1 MNLLALSTA
10 EPGCSLA
17 VFHQGQ
23 LVYES
28 IRHSRL
34 THSRRLLAMIA
45 PVFPDQAGF
54 SLSDVDGFVA
64 AKGPGSFT
72 GLRIGI
78 STVMGLAYAVSK
90 PAAGVSS
97 LDGIAFRFSCADV
110 PVCAMMDARRSQVY
124 CAVYRFDKGQLV
136 HKTPEQ
142 VCSPDHAL
150 SLAHDPGTL
159 FAGSGALVYKD
170 LIVAHTRGHARL
182 APPDM
187 HHISAAA
194 LARPALS
201 APGFF
206 ASPAN
211 ALAPVYLRHGAEA
224 NP

>member
-28 IRHSRL
+28 VWHSRL
-34 THSRRLLAMIA
+34 THSRRMLAMIA

-54 SLSDVDGFVA
+54 ALSDVDGFVA

-78 STVMGLAYAVSK
+78 STIMGLACAVSK

-97 LDGIAFRFSCADV
+97 LDGIAFRFSCADM

-136 HKTPEQ
+136 HKTAEQ
-142 VCSPDHAL
+142 VCPPEEAL
-150 SLAHDPGTL
+150 SLAHEPGTL
-159 FAGSGALVYKD
+159 FAGSGALAYQD
-170 LIVAHTRGHARL
+170 LIAAHTSGHARL

-201 APGFF
+201 TPDFF
-206 ASPAN
+206 TYPAN
-211 ALAPVYLRHGAEA
+211 TLAPSYLRHGVRS
-224 NP
+224 